1 MFHMISYVPR
11 LFYVFLS
18 DHATA
23 HAHLKISSLGCAS
36 TVEFTLRSLHKRS
49 AMAARRGHTVNSKSE
64 GSSDRPR
71 IDSSES
77 SAESSAESS
86 SDQESNKNWLFEF

>member
-11 LFYVFLS
+11 CFYVFLS

-36 TVEFTLRSLHKRS
+36 TVEFTLRSLHRRS
-49 AMAARRGHTVNSKSE
+49 AMAARRGHTVNSKSD
-64 GSSDRPR
+64 GSSDRQFG
-71 IDSSES
+71 IQFGIQFGSGIQ
-77 SAESSAESS
+77 
-86 SDQESNKNWLFEF
+86 QELAV